1 MASSIR
7 ASRFDNLAGL
17 PASVHAETSLF
28 QRRLRAFWASPVSR
42 LGILVAVLILI
53 MALMP
58 ASWLPH
64 NPVKPSLETAMRPGF
79 WTGDWQFPLGTDF
92 LGRDMLSR
100 AIYATRL
107 TLLISGGAVA
117 LATLLGIVLGLIA
130 GFYGRWTD
138 HPISWLIDVQLAFPV
153 IALAI
158 AIIALVG
165 GSFGGLVL
173 VLATTSWSTTAR
185 VTRAQTLAAR
195 NEVYVEAALALGVR
209 TRNILFRHILPNVLS
224 PLLAV
229 VTYEISRLVLT
240 ESALSFLGLGLAAPD
255 VTWGGMIGDGRSF
268 IYQAW
273 WTAAVPGLLITA
285 LVFAF
290 NFVGDGL
297 RDAFDPA
304 TRVKSK

>member
-7 ASRFDNLAGL
+7 ASRSDNQAGL
-17 PASVHAETSLF
+17 PASAHAETSLF
-28 QRRLRAFWASPVSR
+28 RRKLRAFWASPVSR

-107 TLLISGGAVA
+107 TLLISAGAVV
-117 LATLLGIVLGLIA
+117 LATLFGIALGLIA

-165 GSFGGLVL
+165 GSFAGLVL

-185 VTRAQTLAAR
+185 ITRAQTLAAR
-195 NEVYVEAALALGVR
+195 NEVYVEAALALGVP
-209 TRNILFRHILPNVLS
+209 TRNILIRHILPNVLS

-304 TRVKSK
+304 TWVKSK

>member
-7 ASRFDNLAGL
+7 ASRSDNLAGL

-42 LGILVAVLILI
+42 LGILVAVLIFI

-79 WTGDWQFPLGTDF
+79 WTGDWHFPLGTDF

-117 LATLLGIVLGLIA
+117 LATVLGIVLGLIA

-165 GSFGGLVL
+165 GSFAGLVL

-195 NEVYVEAALALGVR
+195 NEVYVEAALALGVP

-304 TRVKSK
+304 TWVKAK